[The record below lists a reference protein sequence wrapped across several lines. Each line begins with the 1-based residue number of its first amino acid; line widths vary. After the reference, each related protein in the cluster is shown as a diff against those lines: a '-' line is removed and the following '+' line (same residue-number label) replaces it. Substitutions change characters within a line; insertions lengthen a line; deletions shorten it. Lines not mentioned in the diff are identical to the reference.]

1 MKVFLLFERRNIQNC
16 QNIRECS
23 RVECEECD
31 TKQNG
36 YINLNDHMSWTHE
49 DYYDFYG
56 FLSLPREKVTRLRS
70 LLHENHK
77 YVIGMIG
84 IAAFFA
90 ME

>member
-1 MKVFLLFERRNIQNC
+1 MR
-16 QNIRECS
+16 
-23 RVECEECD
+23 
-31 TKQNG
+31 
-36 YINLNDHMSWTHE
+36 WTQE

-56 FLSLPREKVTRLRS
+56 FKIDKRKVNRLRS

-84 IAAFFA
+84 IAVFFA

>member
-1 MKVFLLFERRNIQNC
+1 MKIITIFMGIKFAKR
-16 QNIRECS
+16 
-23 RVECEECD
+23 
-31 TKQNG
+31 
-36 YINLNDHMSWTHE
+36 
-49 DYYDFYG
+49 
-56 FLSLPREKVTRLRS
+56 KVTRLRS

>member
-1 MKVFLLFERRNIQNC
+1 MSDRNERRNIQNC
-16 QNIRECS
+16 QNIRKCS

-36 YINLNDHMSWTHE
+36 QINLNDHMSWTHE
-49 DYYDFYG
+49 DYYDFK
-56 FLSLPREKVTRLRS
+56 FAKRKVTRLRS
-70 LLHENHK
+70 LFHENHK

-84 IAAFFA
+84 IDVFFA

>member
-1 MKVFLLFERRNIQNC
+1 MSDVIFRIVRISENVVEF
-16 QNIRECS
+16 
-23 RVECEECD
+23 ECEECD

-36 YINLNDHMSWTHE
+36 QINLNDHMSWTHE

-56 FLSLPREKVTRLRS
+56 FKFAKRKVTRLRS

-84 IAAFFA
+84 IAVFFA